1 MNYNY
6 CEELSSDCSVCEQ
19 FPVKGCF
26 KLGVLGGWRQE
37 TSAIRYHCD
46 FKNPKTRRRLKCIK
60 KFLAF
65 WPERLTWDLKCG
77 RWSPF
82 PLARKLS
89 CCPTTRQKW
98 WVASRLGESG
108 AKRQLYASA
117 KMGCWLLHG
126 WWKINWIIFESCQNY
141 ILQNR
146 NGYSQKLFF
155 HLDRQI
161 LIGTHSFQLPRFGV
175 VGSCGQ
181 CCRSLWRNLMFFF
194 SSTFQKAHGSNHSLK
209 QWNRIET

>member
-19 FPVKGCF
+19 FPVKGCS
-26 KLGVLGGWRQE
+26 KLGVSGGWRQE

-46 FKNPKTRRRLKCIK
+46 FKNPKTRRHLECIK

-89 CCPTTRQKW
+89 CCPTTPQKW
-98 WVASRLGESG
+98 WVALRLGESG

-146 NGYSQKLFF
+146 IAYSQTWILSFGKTDSHWDPVFPIAEIWSGGQLWPVLQKPLEEPHVFF
-155 HLDRQI
+155 LVHLSE
-161 LIGTHSFQLPRFGV
+161 GSWFKSFFEAV
-175 VGSCGQ
+175 
-181 CCRSLWRNLMFFF
+181 
-194 SSTFQKAHGSNHSLK
+194 K
-209 QWNRIET
+209 